1 MKKVLALALALLT
14 VLSIVSVFPV
24 SASAATSWPTLSS
37 GAYCEF
43 TAANTIP
50 VYRNSSCSTRGTA
63 SPAKSYNA
71 SISAGDVCKIFNITS
86 SYIYVGYPTSSG
98 QRVGYIKRSALF
110 NVSSPSEVVTSA
122 SKVTTYKYANSNSY
136 GYISANDKVYAVGT
150 SGNYTRVIYQA
161 KSGSRA
167 YKLGYVTTSSYNNSV
182 KPSVVPVPAP
192 SSTAFDYPMKNAY
205 CTWRTPG
212 SQMSFSSY
220 TNNSS
225 NRDYHLGIDIWG
237 SNNSVYSTAD
247 GKVVAVSNSTNGA
260 NGRYIIIQHTI
271 SGKTVYSFYAHLAS
285 VNVSKGQS
293 VSRGTKIAT
302 AGGSGYGSNSYY
314 GKHLHFAIVD
324 TLWTNGQYYGYT
336 TYFTGN
342 KVKCGNVTF
351 YNPVYVINN
360 DRLPA

>member
-1 MKKVLALALALLT
+1 MKKTIALILSILT
-14 VLSIVSVFPV
+14 IISIVSVFPI
-24 SASAATSWPTLSS
+24 SANAATSWPTLSS
-37 GAYCEF
+37 GSYCEF

-71 SISAGDVCKIFNITS
+71 SISAGDVCKIYGITS
-86 SYIYVGYPTSSG
+86 SYIYVAYPTSSG

-110 NVSSPSEVVTSA
+110 NVSSPSELVTSNA
-122 SKVTTYKYANSNSY
+122 KVTTYKYAGSGSY
-136 GYISANDKVYAVGT
+136 GYVAVHDKVYAVGT

-167 YKLGYVTTSSYNNSV
+167 YKLGYVTTSNYNNSIKKIV
-182 KPSVVPVPAP
+182 TPTPAP
-192 SSTAFDYPMKNAY
+192 STTGFEFPMKNAY

-237 SNNSVYSTAD
+237 TNGYVYSTAN
-247 GKVVAVSNSTNGA
+247 GKVVAVSNSPSGA
-260 NGRYIIIQHTI
+260 NGRYIIIQHSI

-285 VNVSKGQS
+285 VNVSKGQA
-293 VSRGTKIAT
+293 VSCGTKIAT
-302 AGGSGYGSNSYY
+302 AGGSGYNSNSYY
-314 GKHLHFAIVD
+314 GRHLHFAIVD
-324 TLWTNGQYYGYT
+324 TLMSNGNYYGYA

-342 KVKCGNVTF
+342 KVKYGGITF